1 MVTMIKNV
9 FLSLL
14 LLFSSPLLA
23 QEEESIAPKIAF
35 RTSFGGCPKKV
46 AGAFAIIILQEFERT
61 HSLRSVKKKISQ
73 EKLTQKH
80 FVSQYSIKY
89 NPMRQMLDLQLECP
103 EPFMNVQFFKES
115 GLESFNAILVANG
128 ELYDPSYEMLLN
140 TENKIAKKL
149 PFLAL
154 PDPAGDLESGV
165 KKQIAA
171 ITEVIRK
178 MTPEFRSN
186 LSEIII
192 TDKLE
197 LTIILSVEGRTSSV
211 FFGQQEWGEKVLVLQ
226 RTIKYLL
233 EKKRIPSIINLTDS
247 KKMVVKF
254 VD

>member
-1 MVTMIKNV
+1 MLKLLTLTI
-9 FLSLL
+9 LL
-14 LLFSSPLLA
+14 LATTLGMADELTPTSNIS
-23 QEEESIAPKIAF
+23 F

-46 AGAFAIIILQEFERT
+46 AGAFALIVLQEFERT
-61 HSLRSVKKKISQ
+61 YSLRSVKKKIYQ

-89 NPMRQMLDLQLECP
+89 SPMKHVLELQLECP

-115 GLESFNAILVANG
+115 GLESYNAILVANG

-140 TENKIAKKL
+140 TENKLTKKL

-154 PDPAGDLESGV
+154 PDPAGDLEAGV
-165 KKQIAA
+165 RGQISA

-178 MTPEFRSN
+178 MSPEFRSN

-192 TDKLE
+192 TDKKN

-211 FFGQQEWGEKVLVLQ
+211 FFGEKEWAEKVVVLQ

-233 EKKRIPSIINLTDS
+233 EKQRIPTIINLTDS

-254 VD
+254 AE